1 LSYSIKDM
9 KLTSVAISLFLKI
22 PLPYLPLFFFH
33 LSPSSQEE
41 TSDMK
46 FKKTRTFVGSS
57 GLWGAFFLDQF
68 TYSGFSF
75 FTRSYALILVPY
87 FCGWILCSGLSHHGG
102 LQVHWC
108 INCPSVGFKLCGP
121 LLLGWRLG

>member
-1 LSYSIKDM
+1 M

-46 FKKTRTFVGSS
+46 FKKTRTFVGSF
-57 GLWGAFFLDQF
+57 GLWGVFFWISSHIQASL
-68 TYSGFSF
+68 FSPG
-75 FTRSYALILVPY
+75 AMP
-87 FCGWILCSGLSHHGG
+87 
-102 LQVHWC
+102 
-108 INCPSVGFKLCGP
+108 
-121 LLLGWRLG
+121 